1 MSASQI
7 RKLVCPPSLCGTF
20 RHLSTT
26 APDPHPPSKRG
37 ADPEK
42 PSSRREESVQLHSI
56 GADSAATALRAFFL
70 PRRAFFLPAFFPAF
84 LPAFLPTFLL
94 AFLPT
99 RFATRLLAFLD
110 AFFFAERFDAFF
122 AAMFFLPPAIRGRT
136 SRDEHPRYV
145 ARRILPPIAMC
156 QRKMCNGACEFTS
169 FPTFPPRNYFI
180 RSLCL
185 VDGRPRSPPK
195 SDVRKSLRPASKSLE
210 SRMFSGVL
218 TTDAE
223 AG

>member
-1 MSASQI
+1 
-7 RKLVCPPSLCGTF
+7 
-20 RHLSTT
+20 
-26 APDPHPPSKRG
+26 
-37 ADPEK
+37 
-42 PSSRREESVQLHSI
+42 
-56 GADSAATALRAFFL
+56 
-70 PRRAFFLPAFFPAF
+70 
-84 LPAFLPTFLL
+84 
-94 AFLPT
+94 LPT